1 MKVEDYSVNKN
12 TKICEIVEK
21 FYFSGGF
28 MSKNLALGAKI
39 LGEML
44 DDKKCLKMLSFPACI
59 ISTGL
64 RGPIIQLV
72 REREIDLII
81 TTCGTLDHD
90 IARTKSFYEH
100 GDFMANDSELLK
112 EGKHRLGNVFIKKEN
127 YGETIEQF
135 MDKIAEGLNEKRLS
149 TYELCWEIGKNLN
162 ESSLLYWCWKKKTPV
177 IVPGISDGAV
187 GTKILMLSQEKKFFV
202 DPWLD
207 EQFLLNKI
215 FDSEKLGALMI
226 GGGISKHHVIWWSQ
240 FKHGLDYAI
249 YITTAQEY
257 DGSLS
262 GARIEE
268 AISWGKVKA
277 GAKFVNIY
285 GDATIILPLVI
296 GANL

>member
-1 MKVEDYSVNKN
+1 
-12 TKICEIVEK
+12 
-21 FYFSGGF
+21 
-28 MSKNLALGAKI
+28 
-39 LGEML
+39 
-44 DDKKCLKMLSFPACI
+44 
-59 ISTGL
+59 
-64 RGPIIQLV
+64 
-72 REREIDLII
+72 
-81 TTCGTLDHD
+81 
-90 IARTKSFYEH
+90 
-100 GDFMANDSELLK
+100 
-112 EGKHRLGNVFIKKEN
+112 
-127 YGETIEQF
+127 
-135 MDKIAEGLNEKRLS
+135 
-149 TYELCWEIGKNLN
+149 
-162 ESSLLYWCWKKKTPV
+162 
-177 IVPGISDGAV
+177 
-187 GTKILMLSQEKKFFV
+187 MLSQEKKFFV